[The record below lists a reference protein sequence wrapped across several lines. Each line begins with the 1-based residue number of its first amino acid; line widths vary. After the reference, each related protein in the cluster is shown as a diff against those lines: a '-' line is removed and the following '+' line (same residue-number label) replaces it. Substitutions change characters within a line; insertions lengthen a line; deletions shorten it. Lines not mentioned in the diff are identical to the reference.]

1 MLPSNKSIARNVGVF
16 GGAQAFSV
24 LAALIRTKVAA
35 VMIGTTGVGLSA
47 IYNTVVNF
55 FSTLAGM
62 GLSFS
67 GVKYLSEVYASG
79 DKDALEKEIGQLR
92 LLGLIC
98 SAIGLVLSLVFSPI
112 LSMMYFGDM
121 SEMMSFMALSV
132 FVVATIISGIEMAIL
147 KACQKVRYLAISSIW
162 TAIISVAVSV
172 PFYILMGVK
181 GVLWA
186 VVVSG
191 VVGVLATMWYGGKV
205 ATWRMCYVLR
215 AMCYV
220 RGKDKNNQAQNQNT
234 EHSTQHIAH
243 HTPHSTQHIA
253 QLLTLGAAFLGGG
266 LIATGAEMA
275 ILGYFSAVAT
285 MAILGLYKAGY
296 QLSITYTGM
305 IFTAVSNDFYP
316 RLSAVN
322 QNLEERN
329 TLISR
334 QIRVL
339 LYITTPLVVV
349 FVLLVPYILPIL
361 FDDTFNPVCR
371 MVQIAAISIIV
382 KSVTMPLNFL
392 PLSLG
397 KSLDYL
403 ILEGAFWIIMVP
415 LVIFGYKYWG
425 LTGTGAAILLC
436 HVIELVYA
444 YLFCRT
450 KYHFR
455 LEVKG

>member
-79 DKDALEKEIGQLR
+79 NKDALEKEIGQLR
-92 LLGLIC
+92 MLGLIC

-205 ATWRMCYVLR
+205 AAWRMCYVLR

-234 EHSTQHIAH
+234 ED
-243 HTPHSTQHIA
+243 STQHIA

-275 ILGYFSAVAT
+275 IQGYFSAVAT
-285 MAILGLYKAGY
+285 MAVLGLYKAGY

-316 RLSAVN
+316 KLSAVN

-339 LYITTPLVVV
+339 LYITTPLVLV

-403 ILEGAFWIIMVP
+403 ILEGSFWIIMVP
-415 LVIFGYKYWG
+415 LVIFGYKFWG

-444 YLFCRT
+444 YLFCRS
-450 KYHFR
+450 KYGFR
-455 LEVKG
+455 LEVRDDLI

>member
-92 LLGLIC
+92 MLGLIC

-191 VVGVLATMWYGGKV
+191 VVGVLATMWYGAKV
-205 ATWRMCYVLR
+205 AAWRMCYVR
-215 AMCYV
+215 CAMCYV

-234 EHSTQHIAH
+234 E
-243 HTPHSTQHIA
+243 HSTQHIA

-275 ILGYFSAVAT
+275 IQGYFSAVAT

-322 QNLEERN
+322 LNLEERN

-339 LYITTPLVVV
+339 LYITTPLVLV

-397 KSLDYL
+397 RSLDYL

-415 LVIFGYKYWG
+415 LVIFGYKFWG

-444 YLFCRT
+444 YLFCRS
-450 KYHFR
+450 KYGFR
-455 LEVKG
+455 LGI

>member
-1 MLPSNKSIARNVGVF
+1 MLPSKKSIARNVGIF

-92 LLGLIC
+92 VLGLIC
-98 SAIGLVLSLVFSPI
+98 SAIGLVLSMVFSPI
-112 LSMMYFGDM
+112 LSMMYFGNM
-121 SEMMSFMALSV
+121 SETMTFVALSV

-162 TAIISVAVSV
+162 TAVVSVAVSV
-172 PFYILMGVK
+172 PFYILMGVN

-191 VVGVLATMWYGGKV
+191 VVGVFATVWYGAKV
-205 ATWRMCYVLR
+205 SPWKIDYVLS
-215 AMCYV
+215 AMGYF
-220 RGKDKNNQAQNQNT
+220 GKNN
-234 EHSTQHIAH
+234 
-243 HTPHSTQHIA
+243 TQHIA
-253 QLLTLGAAFLGGG
+253 QLLSLGAAFLGGG

-275 ILGYFSAVAT
+275 IQSYFSAVAT
-285 MAILGLYKAGY
+285 MAVLGLYKAGY

-316 RLSAVN
+316 KLSAVN
-322 QNLEERN
+322 KNLEERN
-329 TLISR
+329 ILISR

-339 LYITTPLVVV
+339 LYITTPLVIV

-415 LVIFGYKYWG
+415 LVIFGYKFWG

-436 HVIELVYA
+436 HVIELIYA

-455 LEVKG
+455 IRN

>member
-1 MLPSNKSIARNVGVF
+1 MLPSNKSIARNVGIF

-92 LLGLIC
+92 KLGLIC

-112 LSMMYFGDM
+112 LSIMYFGNM
-121 SEMMSFMALSV
+121 SETMSFVALSV

-147 KACQKVRYLAISSIW
+147 KACQKVRYLAISLIW
-162 TAIISVAVSV
+162 TAIVSVAVSV
-172 PFYILMGVK
+172 PFYIFMGTE
-181 GVLWA
+181 GVIWA

-191 VVGVLATMWYGGKV
+191 FVGVFASVWYGAKV
-205 ATWRMCYVLR
+205 SPWKMCYVLR
-215 AMCYV
+215 AMCFV
-220 RGKDKNNQAQNQNT
+220 KGKNNIEHNTQN
-234 EHSTQHIAH
+234 
-243 HTPHSTQHIA
+243 IA

-266 LIATGAEMA
+266 LIASGAEMA
-275 ILGYFSAVAT
+275 IQGYFSAVAS

-322 QNLEERN
+322 KNLEERN
-329 TLISR
+329 MLISR

-339 LYITTPLVVV
+339 LYITTPLVIA

-397 KSLDYL
+397 RSLDYL

-415 LVIFGYKYWG
+415 LVIFGYIFWG

-436 HVIELVYA
+436 HVIELIYA

-450 KYHFR
+450 KYQFR
-455 LEVKG
+455 LGN